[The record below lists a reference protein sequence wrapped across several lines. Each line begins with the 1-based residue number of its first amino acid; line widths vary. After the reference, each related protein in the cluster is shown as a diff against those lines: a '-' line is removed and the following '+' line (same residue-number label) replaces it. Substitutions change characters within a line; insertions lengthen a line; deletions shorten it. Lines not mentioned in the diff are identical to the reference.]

1 MTKIVQIQKSSKS
14 AGGAALRLHNA
25 FLESNIDSYILTL
38 YADENDT
45 ERILFPSK
53 TSKFI
58 SFLNNKI
65 NIHISR
71 NNNKEFGLFSYTI
84 IGNDVSKIRSIRE
97 ADIIYL
103 HWVQGEFLNVS
114 SYRKLAKLGI
124 PVIIFMHDMWS
135 FTGGCHYSFSCLKY
149 QTECYDCQIFPKHK
163 YHDLSAKG
171 FTKKK
176 KLYSRY
182 ENFYFVSPSKWLYDC
197 AKESSLVRSKPVFHI
212 PNILDETL
220 FKPIDKVIAKR
231 LFNLNEDDL
240 VIAFGAVSINSP
252 YKGWEYLQ
260 QALENLKNDTTMKNI
275 VVLIFGKGL
284 NFQIAKKIPF
294 RTKFTGYLK
303 DEYSAVMVY
312 NAADVFVTPSLA
324 DNLPTTVL
332 ESLSCGTPVVG
343 FNVGGIPEMIT
354 HKKNGYLAKYK
365 DPDDLAN
372 GIRYCLEHNI
382 KGELL
387 PEFKKSITLKKHF
400 ELFNYIF
407 K

>member
-1 MTKIVQIQKSSKS
+1 
-14 AGGAALRLHNA
+14 
-25 FLESNIDSYILTL
+25 
-38 YADENDT
+38 
-45 ERILFPSK
+45 
-53 TSKFI
+53 
-58 SFLNNKI
+58 
-65 NIHISR
+65 
-71 NNNKEFGLFSYTI
+71 
-84 IGNDVSKIRSIRE
+84 
-97 ADIIYL
+97 
-103 HWVQGEFLNVS
+103 
-114 SYRKLAKLGI
+114 
-124 PVIIFMHDMWS
+124 
-135 FTGGCHYSFSCLKY
+135 
-149 QTECYDCQIFPKHK
+149 
-163 YHDLSAKG
+163 
-171 FTKKK
+171 
-176 KLYSRY
+176 
-182 ENFYFVSPSKWLYDC
+182 LYDC

-231 LFNLNEDDL
+231 LFNLKEDDL

-260 QALENLKNDTTMKNI
+260 QALENLKHDTTMKNI
-275 VVLIFGKGL
+275 VVLIFGKGI
-284 NFQIAKKIPF
+284 NRQIAKKIPF

-354 HKKNGYLAKYK
+354 HKKNGYLAQYK
-365 DPDDLAN
+365 DADDLAR
-372 GIRYCLEHNI
+372 GIRYCLEQNI
-382 KGELL
+382 IGELL

-400 ELFNYIF
+400 ELFNYIM